1 MEFSLELKRHH
12 SLIKLKIILKDRATA
27 LFIASQNGHRTI
39 LSMLLTEGANPD
51 ACRNDG
57 ATPLWIASQMG
68 HDHIVCCLVVKII

>member
-1 MEFSLELKRHH
+1 M
-12 SLIKLKIILKDRATA
+12 
-27 LFIASQNGHRTI
+27 FIASQNGHRTI

-68 HDHIVCCLVVKII
+68 HDHIVILFYSFAYSIKLKSTDGF

>member
-1 MEFSLELKRHH
+1 M
-12 SLIKLKIILKDRATA
+12 
-27 LFIASQNGHRTI
+27 FIASQNGHRAI

-68 HDHIVCCLVVKII
+68 HDHIARILLQHGANIDAVRCVGSSLNYSFTIK